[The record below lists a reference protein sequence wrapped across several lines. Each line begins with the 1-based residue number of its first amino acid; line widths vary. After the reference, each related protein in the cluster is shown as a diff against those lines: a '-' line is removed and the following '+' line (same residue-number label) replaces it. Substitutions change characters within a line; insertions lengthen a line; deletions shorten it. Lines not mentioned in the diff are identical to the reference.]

1 MLTQQTSIESIL
13 KSDQVPTLPEVAV
26 EVLRVASQQE
36 PSLDELTQV
45 IRMDPAIA
53 GRIVKFAN
61 SPLFGVRRTAATIE
75 SAVVLLG
82 TTMIRT
88 LVLGFTLAEKG
99 PAEDLLR
106 RHFQQIWRET
116 LFQASAAELL
126 GERHSGVDPAV
137 WFLAGLLQD
146 AGRLVMLNVFQ
157 DEYVS
162 AVIHGDT
169 DVPLSDREAQ
179 AFGFSHAEVSAAL
192 CRSWNLG
199 DEIFLAIT
207 THHSAHADRSCTTAT
222 IEDAMRAASICNQ
235 YMEAV
240 SGEPESTRL
249 AVERELIHV
258 HGCRPDEVIEH
269 LAEMDGRARGL
280 AAVLNADVGTMPPR
294 EVLLENAQSAL
305 FEIAMAEQLR
315 RLNKSEQPPEKVP
328 SHDTCSWLDSE
339 TGTFDAGL
347 LDQILPDE
355 ISDTAVR
362 NQTLGMLS
370 ITATLPDQVSKAD
383 GLRAVAD
390 AVRSC
395 VRPTDQIVRHGSS
408 GFIALLPELSMN
420 MLAKVARRIIEHASE
435 GPADQRV
442 SIEIGGLMVI
452 PEGRKIATIK
462 SVLSGLE
469 SSLKRAHQTGS
480 EQFHILQ
487 GRKLHLVQPA
497 E

>member
-26 EVLRVASQQE
+26 EVLRVASQPE
-36 PSLDELTQV
+36 PSLDELTRV

-61 SPLFGVRRTAATIE
+61 SPLFGIRRTAATIE

-88 LVLGFTLAEKG
+88 LVLGFTLAEQG

-157 DEYVS
+157 EEYVS
-162 AVIHGDT
+162 QVIQGDA
-169 DVPLSDREAQ
+169 DVALSDREAQ

-199 DEIFLAIT
+199 DEMFLAIT
-207 THHSAHADRSCTTAT
+207 THHSTNADAPSTRAT
-222 IEDAMRAASICNQ
+222 VEDAMRAASICNQ

-240 SGEPESTRL
+240 SGEPQSTRL

-280 AAVLNADVGTMPPR
+280 AAVLNADVGAMPSR
-294 EVLLENAQSAL
+294 EALLENAQSAL
-305 FEIAMAEQLR
+305 FEIAMQEQLR
-315 RLNKSEQPPEKVP
+315 RLNKSENP
-328 SHDTCSWLDSE
+328 SRKPQTPSTCSWLDAE
-339 TGTFDAGL
+339 TGTFSGSL
-347 LDQILPDE
+347 LEQILPDE

-370 ITATLPDQVSKAD
+370 INVTLPDHASEPD

-420 MLAKVARRIIEHASE
+420 MLAKVARRITEHVTE
-435 GPADQRV
+435 NPADMTASV
-442 SIEIGGLMVI
+442 EIGGLMVV

-469 SSLKRAHQTGS
+469 SSLKRAGETGC